1 VQTRAALLADPE
13 ARALGYVVRVG
24 ERWQAPAPA
33 AFPDVSRSEP
43 PPRPTRPPATCLEGV
58 RVLDLSGFVAG
69 PFCPMLLAD
78 LGADVTKIETPS
90 GDPFRFSQ
98 FGFIGWNRGK
108 RSLVLDVKRPEGRD
122 VFLELVRAA
131 DVLVENQRPGVLERL
146 GLGWEQLRA
155 ANPGLVHASITGY
168 GGSHTLPGFD
178 PIFQARTGLMAA
190 QGGDDEPVFHTIP
203 YNDYCAGAL
212 AALATTAA
220 LVARQLHGNGRRVDV
235 SLFRTGVVDQAAEM
249 ASEGGR
255 VFDGARGGRDHSGPS
270 ACRRVYQCAD
280 GWLCVVARTAG
291 EVDALGRV
299 ALVPLGADEIA
310 STRAIADLLRPL
322 SRDVALV
329 RLREAGVPA
338 APCLG
343 FDELWGDPHLAAN
356 AAFATADYREIGT
369 VTQAGPL
376 IHFERTPIVYQRRA
390 PRLGEHGAEV
400 LGEIGVDDARV
411 DALMAAGVVGRPA
424 SG

>member
-1 VQTRAALLADPE
+1 
-13 ARALGYVVRVG
+13 
-24 ERWQAPAPA
+24 
-33 AFPDVSRSEP
+33 
-43 PPRPTRPPATCLEGV
+43 V
-58 RVLDLSGFVAG
+58 RVLDLSGFIAG

-122 VFLELVRAA
+122 VFLDLVRGA

-146 GLGWEQLRA
+146 GLGWERLRQV
-155 ANPGLVHASITGY
+155 NPALVHASITGY
-168 GGSHTLPGFD
+168 GGAHTLPGFD

-220 LVARQLHGNGRRVDV
+220 LVARQRRGNGRRVDV

-249 ASEGGR
+249 VSEGGC
-255 VFDGARGGRDHSGPS
+255 VFDGERGGRDHLGPS
-270 ACRRVYQCAD
+270 ACRRVYECAG
-280 GWLCVVARTAG
+280 GWVCVVARTAG
-291 EVDALGRV
+291 EVSALGVVGGV
-299 ALVPLGADEIA
+299 ATRATDAPDGP
-310 STRAIADLLRPL
+310 SGRAIAEVLRLL
-322 SRDVALV
+322 SRDAALA

-343 FDELWGDPHLAAN
+343 FDELWSDAHLAAN
-356 AAFATADYREIGT
+356 AAFTAVEYPEIG
-369 VTQAGPL
+369 VVRQASPL
-376 IHFERTPIVYQRRA
+376 IHFERTPILYRRRA
-390 PRLGEHGAEV
+390 PRLGEHGVEV
-400 LGEIGVDDARV
+400 LREAGLEDERV
-411 DALMAAGVVGRPA
+411 AALVASGVVGRPA
-424 SG
+424 ER